1 MRVEVGTSWVVPG
14 VKNPGMVRYSA
25 FSRSCSHGSQ
35 SLDPALWRAG
45 RDFSRAPS
53 PIWRWNAKDA
63 YRNTTRAFTMP
74 PLIIFDIWRASPGF
88 CDRALRRSFY
98 SSSIYGLYRPHASTQ
113 VDGQILCLRLHHQQL
128 RRLWIRCIFDK
139 ALIARRR
146 ICRQSCLAGF
156 QSPSV
161 SHLARERQHD
171 LPGERRTARARPTN
185 GRHESPRTTKL
196 YDRTKDEITLE
207 LGGADP
213 AVTFDP
219 KLRCRGERN
228 ARLRSEPLYFRR

>member
-1 MRVEVGTSWVVPG
+1 
-14 VKNPGMVRYSA
+14 MVRKNSL
-25 FSRSCSHGSQ
+25 SCAVEKV
-35 SLDPALWRAG
+35 SLR
-45 RDFSRAPS
+45 
-53 PIWRWNAKDA
+53 
-63 YRNTTRAFTMP
+63 Y
-74 PLIIFDIWRASPGF
+74 
-88 CDRALRRSFY
+88 
-98 SSSIYGLYRPHASTQ
+98 
-113 VDGQILCLRLHHQQL
+113 
-128 RRLWIRCIFDK
+128 WIRCIFDK

-161 SHLARERQHD
+161 PHLARDWHHD

-228 ARLRSEPLYFRR
+228 AHLRSEPLYFSTLTMRAYRRPEYRTNGKTTSR